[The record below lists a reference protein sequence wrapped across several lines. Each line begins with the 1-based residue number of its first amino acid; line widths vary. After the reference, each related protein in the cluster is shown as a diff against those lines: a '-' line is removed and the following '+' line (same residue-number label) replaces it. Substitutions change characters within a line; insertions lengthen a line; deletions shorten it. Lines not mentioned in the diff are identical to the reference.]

1 MPERDSKLPTKAL
14 EDIAYLSRSAN
25 RFVILEEL
33 TEGQYSR
40 GTLANQTGVSRA
52 TLDRIINELEER
64 RWAKRTT
71 EGNYTATAHGRQLM
85 RQFRPFLESV
95 ETLHRL
101 DDALTWLPI
110 DELSIDLEHF
120 SDAVVRRPESE
131 DPVEAIG
138 FINDLL
144 GNASEFRVL
153 AHLAPPEPLGTTLH
167 ERVTA
172 GGMTMDGVITDELVG
187 FLGSTPK
194 RAKRWSALVEAGSE
208 LRQHEGPI
216 PCNLWIFDETVLIKK
231 SGPEP
236 IDESYG
242 VPIVSENDTVRS
254 WAHDLIDEWMNAA
267 SPIDV
272 STFEADPTAPGAD
285 SSDE

>member
-1 MPERDSKLPTKAL
+1 MPERDSELPTRAL
-14 EDIAYLSRSAN
+14 EDISYLSRSAN
-25 RFVILEEL
+25 RVVMLKEL

-40 GTLANQTGVSRA
+40 RTLANRTGVSRA

-64 RWAKRTT
+64 GWAKRTT
-71 EGNYTATAHGRQLM
+71 EGKYAATAHGRHLM
-85 RQFRPFLESV
+85 RRFRPFLESV

-101 DDALTWLPI
+101 DDALPWLPI
-110 DELSIDLEHF
+110 DELSIGLEHF

-172 GGMTMDGVITDELVG
+172 GRMAMDGVITDEL
-187 FLGSTPK
+187 LKLLASTPK
-194 RAKRWSALVEAGSE
+194 RAKRWRALVESGSD

-254 WAHDLIDEWMNAA
+254 WAHDLIDGWLEAA
-267 SPIDV
+267 SPIDG
-272 STFEADPTAPGAD
+272 SAFDADPTVPGTE
-285 SSDE
+285 SSGE